1 MHKDNLFVDEAK
13 ITKTP
18 ELAFYKYGKVLNAL
32 SAAFSSG
39 TIEKKERMTK
49 LFDSQNEQQVGMAD
63 GLQKYVESL
72 ALSEITLNDFNAAI
86 QEIEKD
92 GLPLS
97 FQSINEK
104 LGSNPA
110 WQSYFEVESDV
121 DLEKFLESRMFV
133 NDQE

>member
-1 MHKDNLFVDEAK
+1 MREQREQREKREQENR
-13 ITKTP
+13 
-18 ELAFYKYGKVLNAL
+18 LA
-32 SAAFSSG
+32 
-39 TIEKKERMTK
+39 K

-110 WQSYFEVESDV
+110 WQSSFEVESDV
-121 DLEKFLESRMFV
+121 DLKKFLESSLFV
-133 NDQE
+133 DDQE